1 MSQLIFSHRLK
12 PADPHLAERL
22 ARLEN
27 PGNAA
32 TTSGGRQK
40 RALAMTRKLW
50 RPGRLLKVS
59 FLGSPDEFLKSEI
72 FRTASQW
79 LLRSGANLSMALTWD
94 NDPQSQIKVRTGRT
108 LPRNESCAGTDALAM
123 PAETMNLNVEPGDAT
138 FEHVVLHEFG
148 HALGA
153 EHEHQHPDAS
163 IPWNVEEV
171 VRVAHAEQGWT
182 RQLVMEEMIA
192 RRTDIGLVKTPYDP
206 ASVMH
211 YPVPQAFTLGDW
223 EVGLNSR
230 LSAKDL
236 AFMRL
241 AYPFPNNAFQ
251 TVT

>member
-12 PADPHLAERL
+12 PADPQLAELL

-32 TTSGGRQK
+32 TTAGGRQK
-40 RALAMTRKLW
+40 RALAITRKLW

-59 FLGSPDEFLKSEI
+59 FLGSPDDFLKSEI
-72 FRTASQW
+72 FKTASQW
-79 LLRSGANLSMALTWD
+79 LLRSGANLAMALTRD
-94 NDPQSQIKVRTGRT
+94 NDPQAQIRVRTGRS

-123 PAETMNLNVEPGDAT
+123 PAETMNLNVEPGDTA

-171 VRVAHAEQGWT
+171 VRAANAEQGWT
-182 RQLVMEEMIA
+182 RQQVMDEMIA
-192 RRTDIGLVKTPYDP
+192 RRADVGIVKSNYDP
-206 ASVMH
+206 GSVMH
-211 YPVPQAFTLGDW
+211 YPIPQAFTLGDW

-230 LSAKDL
+230 LSDKDL
-236 AFMRL
+236 AFMRI
-241 AYPFPNNAFQ
+241 AYPHD
-251 TVT
+251 